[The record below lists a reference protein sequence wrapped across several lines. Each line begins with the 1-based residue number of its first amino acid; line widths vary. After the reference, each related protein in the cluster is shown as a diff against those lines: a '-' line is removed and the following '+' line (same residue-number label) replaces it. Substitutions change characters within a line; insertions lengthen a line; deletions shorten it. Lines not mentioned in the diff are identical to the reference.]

1 MFFHHLRIFYLKEF
15 KRLKHN
21 PAALMAVGLMII
33 MAFLINVESNSIQK
47 SKKIAKAAPCVVA
60 YDQASP
66 LIAHLKRNKHPKLP
80 IRFIKSEFE
89 LTSKSHVLYP
99 RNTNCA
105 AEISF
110 SQGKRT
116 QVNIIFR
123 NSLKDQA
130 RIHGLSR
137 WLLSNAAAFYSNFN
151 INQQVAPFTAKA
163 NSATKQK
170 PSFDLGNK
178 NAKSMVSAMLLFSTQ
193 FFICCALF
201 LSLTANEKEKGVI
214 NALALTTASTKQIL
228 FAKYLFHLSISLV
241 ASIIVL
247 LILDTHRVM
256 QLTPLLAWIPLIAL
270 TSINLTSIAAIIV
283 SFSKTQ
289 TSASLF
295 GFCYL
300 MLVGVVFAL
309 SKQFFGFAI
318 LKQLMFENHAIT
330 LYKVLMAGP
339 NGRDTAEAIQVVF
352 GGAYFVFITLVL
364 FVIASIIWV
373 KKVTR
378 N

>member
-1 MFFHHLRIFYLKEF
+1 
-15 KRLKHN
+15 
-21 PAALMAVGLMII
+21 
-33 MAFLINVESNSIQK
+33 
-47 SKKIAKAAPCVVA
+47 
-60 YDQASP
+60 
-66 LIAHLKRNKHPKLP
+66 
-80 IRFIKSEFE
+80 
-89 LTSKSHVLYP
+89 
-99 RNTNCA
+99 
-105 AEISF
+105 
-110 SQGKRT
+110 
-116 QVNIIFR
+116 
-123 NSLKDQA
+123 
-130 RIHGLSR
+130 
-137 WLLSNAAAFYSNFN
+137 
-151 INQQVAPFTAKA
+151 
-163 NSATKQK
+163 
-170 PSFDLGNK
+170 
-178 NAKSMVSAMLLFSTQ
+178 LLFSTQ